1 MLKWFQKINLLAC
14 ANIFN
19 YLENWIACLE
29 ISAVNQAAHAAPE
42 SNVTESTVYITGFY
56 NV

>member
-29 ISAVNQAAHAAPE
+29 NSVVKEAAHTALE
-42 SNVTESTVYITGFY
+42 SNVTSIYITDFY